1 VKKFSFKFEPL
12 LKLRKNQ
19 RDVQQQRLAEVLRR
33 DDALLA
39 QRHRTE
45 TERNTQ
51 IEELRSLGSSGV
63 DIDIDASTSRRIYA
77 AQLSGQLDVID
88 GRRTALARQI
98 DECRQAL
105 VRADQAVKALE
116 KLAENQQAEF
126 IYHHERREARD
137 LEEAWQAIHAGE
149 NDPC

>member
-1 VKKFSFKFEPL
+1 VKKFSFKLEPL
-12 LKLRKNQ
+12 LNLRKNQ
-19 RDVQQQRLAEVLRR
+19 RDVRQQRLAEALRR

-45 TERNTQ
+45 AERHTQ

-63 DIDIDASTSRRIYA
+63 DIDIDASTSRRFYA
-77 AQLSGQLDVID
+77 AQLSGQLDDID
-88 GRRTALARQI
+88 SRRTALARQI

-116 KLAENQQAEF
+116 KLSENQQAEF
-126 IYHHERREARD
+126 IYHHERLEARD

-149 NDPC
+149 GDPC